1 MKFMKYNSNLLCSL
15 VYLDSAK
22 KFVAAGDTKSAL
34 AAAEK
39 GLQIEDGRFQAAVRG
54 QLQDVVENLTPLQ

>member
-22 KFVAAGDTKSAL
+22 KFVASGNTKSAL

-54 QLQDVVENLTPLQ
+54 QLKGVVESLTPLE